1 MLFITTK
8 DTKSTKVKTEDAK
21 GRVFCSFF
29 VSFVLFVVDRLFLFK
44 FNELKMSYLEE
55 HEEGTTNQVTVLLFF
70 LYPQIS
76 HRNAGVYLLEPV

>member
-29 VSFVLFVVDRLFLFK
+29 VSFVLFVVDRLFLCP
-44 FNELKMSYLEE
+44 FNELEMSYLEAS
-55 HEEGTTNQVTVLLFF
+55 Q
-70 LYPQIS
+70 
-76 HRNAGVYLLEPV
+76 AGSRPNI